1 MNSRIRNFA
10 LASTILF
17 VPLKSERAVENVVK
31 TVSRDIPKTE
41 NFVSFAK
48 KENKQLQDL
57 LNAPLEKFHRLDSI
71 NRLIA
76 TQVPQP
82 KRDLDVAK
90 TKFVGHPEF
99 LNIFLDGVLTG
110 KGEQFCKAQE
120 KYGINAS
127 FLVGIANHESAM
139 GKSDY
144 ARNKNNIAGI
154 RGGNGYLTFSSVDE
168 CIDKMAA
175 NLKEKYIDKG
185 LTTIEQIN
193 KKYAE
198 SNKWSSAVIR
208 HMNPMYDASKV
219 MVYDFR
225 GRGK

>member
-1 MNSRIRNFA
+1 MNSRIKNIA
-10 LASTILF
+10 IASTILF
-17 VPLKSERAVENVVK
+17 VPLKSERAVSVAKPVV
-31 TVSRDIPKTE
+31 REIPKYGY
-41 NFVSFAK
+41 FVDFAK
-48 KENKQLQDL
+48 EENKQLL
-57 LNAPLEKFHRLDSI
+57 EVLNAPIERLHRLDSI
-71 NRLIA
+71 NSIA
-76 TQVPQP
+76 CAKVPQP

-99 LNIFLDGVLTG
+99 LNMFLDGVLKG

-120 KYGINAS
+120 KYGINAT
-127 FLVGIANHESAM
+127 FLVGIANLESAL

-144 ARNKNNIAGI
+144 ARNRNNIAGM
-154 RGGNGYLTFSSVDE
+154 RGANGYLRFESVDE

-185 LTTIEQIN
+185 LTTIEKIN

-198 SNKWSSAVIR
+198 SNDWSNAIIR
-208 HMNPMYDASKV
+208 HMNPIYDASKV

-225 GRGK
+225 GK